1 VIDGSKES
9 IEASDFALSIVARS
23 GAELILLYV
32 FYSQIAYAYTSYLS
46 KVENSRSMDAIL
58 HSAESQAKQ
67 WFDVIKGELANLYSH
82 TQSIE
87 LKNDVIITSTSIPDA
102 IIDYAEQHMVDL
114 IVLGAKSKSAVT
126 KVLLGSTTSEVLKYS
141 RCPVLVV
148 KME

>member
-1 VIDGSKES
+1 MRAAE
-9 IEASDFALSIVARS
+9 FALSIAVRN

-46 KVENSRSMDAIL
+46 KVENSRSIDAIL
-58 HSAESQAKQ
+58 YSAESKAKQ
-67 WFDVIKGELANLYSH
+67 WFDVIKGKLANLYSH
-82 TQSIE
+82 TRSIE

-114 IVLGAKSKSAVT
+114 IVLGAKSKSAVK

-148 KME
+148 KMK

>member
-1 VIDGSKES
+1 MRAAE
-9 IEASDFALSIVARS
+9 FALSIAVRN

-58 HSAESQAKQ
+58 YSSESKAKQ
-67 WFDVIKGELANLYSH
+67 WFDVIKGKLANLYSH

-114 IVLGAKSKSAVT
+114 IVLGAKSKSTVK

-148 KME
+148 KMK

>member
-1 VIDGSKES
+1 MKAAE
-9 IEASDFALSIVARS
+9 FALSIAVRN

-32 FYSQIAYAYTSYLS
+32 FYSQIAYAYSSYLS
-46 KVENSRSMDAIL
+46 KVENSRSIDAIL

-67 WFDVIKGELANLYSH
+67 WFDVINGKLANLYSH

-114 IVLGAKSKSAVT
+114 IVLGPKSKSAVK